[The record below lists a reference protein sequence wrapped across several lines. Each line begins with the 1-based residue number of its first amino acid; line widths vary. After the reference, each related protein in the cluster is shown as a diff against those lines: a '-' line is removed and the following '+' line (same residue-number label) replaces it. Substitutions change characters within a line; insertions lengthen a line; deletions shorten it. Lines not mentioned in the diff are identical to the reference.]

1 MLLCVTEKR
10 REASHRLNFL
20 PILPVQDT
28 LCQLSHLKSHL
39 KSHLGGQK
47 KMRMKAGGHL
57 DLGGGGQNKV
67 DRGGD
72 GQETGYH

>member
-1 MLLCVTEKR
+1 MLLCLTENRK
-10 REASHRLNFL
+10 EASHRLNFL

-28 LCQLSHLKSHL
+28 LCQLSNLR
-39 KSHLGGQK
+39 GQK

-57 DLGGGGQNKV
+57 DLGGGGQDKV

>member
-10 REASHRLNFL
+10 REASHRLNIL

-28 LCQLSHLKSHL
+28 LCQLSNLR
-39 KSHLGGQK
+39 GQK